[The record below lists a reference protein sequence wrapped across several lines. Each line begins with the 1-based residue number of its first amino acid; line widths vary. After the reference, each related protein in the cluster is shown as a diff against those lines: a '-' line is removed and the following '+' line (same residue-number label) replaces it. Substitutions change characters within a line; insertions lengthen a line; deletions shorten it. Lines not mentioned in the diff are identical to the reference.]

1 MQEINTLENNL
12 NKQVDNIN
20 MNIQR
25 NKGTPVETKKKNK
38 RKKKFF
44 GSSLGKKQYSSG

>member
-25 NKGTPVETKKKNK
+25 NKGTPVETKKKTKEK
-38 RKKKFF
+38 RN
-44 GSSLGKKQYSSG
+44 SSAVL